1 MASLVTTA
9 KRLKAK
15 SDKEQ
20 SLQNTKKYIYLKNTI
35 EQPNMANILSFT
47 IFMAAIAIGLAL
59 ATTTTASTRTPMPTS
74 TEKSMEKDDP
84 MESLERRDKRQ
95 LVSDY

>member
-1 MASLVTTA
+1 
-9 KRLKAK
+9 
-15 SDKEQ
+15 
-20 SLQNTKKYIYLKNTI
+20 
-35 EQPNMANILSFT
+35 MANILSFT